1 MALPGSMTWI
11 RGVRDTD
18 DEISQ
23 GKPLDISS
31 EIWMHNPNEHKAM
44 SWFMSQSPAV
54 PSHQRTFGHLEDAPN
69 GNWIQYNGADESS
82 SQGNTGLV
90 FATGAGLKCGN
101 GTRVINER
109 DGQILLFT
117 ADFAS
122 TTTSAAVTRNW
133 GRGAS
138 TDYLVKGDKLHI
150 LPPSFPEGFTT
161 GDGISNA
168 LYYKSFEMGEVSYP
182 VKVTYVEEAERS
194 RAGKPFER
202 ALGKT
207 MTQVQDQMEAEIF
220 LSGSTLDTSTFDH
233 PAGSPE
239 GLENYI
245 STHVY
250 SATKISRMDFFDIL
264 TEWQINNKVG
274 GAIFCSLFFKNM
286 VTEWALQNASY
297 MIPITG
303 QGGPGVLG
311 ATIDKVKWTVG
322 TFDLIDVDILNQSE
336 YFAGKVFFCPYGRW
350 SYRPLINADENL
362 DLRYNPISRD
372 EVHSKEGELYGVY
385 GYHPKEE
392 EMWARIDGLQL
403 V

>member
-1 MALPGSMTWI
+1 MAVPGSMTWI
-11 RGVRDTD
+11 RGVRDTA

-23 GKPLDISS
+23 GKPLEISTD
-31 EIWMHNPNEHKAM
+31 IWMHNPNKHKAL
-44 SWFMSQSPAV
+44 SWFMSQSPV
-54 PSHQRTFGHLEDAPN
+54 DPSTRRTFGHLEDAPN
-69 GNWIQYNGADESS
+69 SNWIEYNGADET
-82 SQGNTGLV
+82 SQGVTGLV
-90 FATGAGLKCGN
+90 FTAGAGIKCGN

-122 TTTSAAVTRNW
+122 TTTSAGVTRNW

-138 TDYLVKGDKLHI
+138 TDYLKKGDKLHI

-161 GDGISNA
+161 GDGVHNA

-182 VKVTYVEEAERS
+182 VKVTYTEEAEKAY
-194 RAGKPFER
+194 AGKPFER

-207 MTQVQDQMEAEIF
+207 MDQVQDQMEAEIF
-220 LSGSTLDTSTFDH
+220 LSGSVLDTTTFAH

-245 STHVY
+245 TTHVY

-264 TEWQINNKVG
+264 TEWQINNKEG

-286 VTEWALQNASY
+286 VTKWAMDSANY
-297 MIPITG
+297 IIPITG
-303 QGGPGVLG
+303 QEGPGVYG
-311 ATIDKVKWTVG
+311 ATIDRVKWTVG
-322 TFDLIDVDILNQSE
+322 TFDLIDVDILNQGE
-336 YFAGKVFFCPYGRW
+336 YLAGKVFFCPPRRW
-350 SYRPLINADENL
+350 SYRPLINADENR
-362 DLRYNPISRD
+362 DIRYVPINRD
-372 EVHSKEGELYGVY
+372 EVHSKEGEIYGVY

-392 EMWARIDGLQL
+392 EMWARIDGLYL